1 MNSDASDQLPGRR
14 GLFASV
20 FVHAVAEYA
29 AWITVLVVAF
39 NEGGS
44 SAAATAVTAQ
54 LVPAAILAPVV
65 GTAGD
70 RFARHRV
77 LATSFAVQ
85 AVAAGGIALAL
96 LTASPLAV
104 VYLLASV
111 FTIATI
117 ATPATVASLLVHH
130 ARTPAQ
136 LTTWNTIR
144 SFVRAAGSLTGPLLT
159 ALALALA
166 DPSTV
171 FVVLFVVCAA
181 TAVLTGLNLP
191 RDDRLAS
198 TLSIAAVL
206 DDAWRGVVYV
216 SKTPAPRRVVGY
228 IGGTE
233 MLTGALD
240 LVFVAVAFEQLDSDG
255 SAVALIAAT
264 FAFGTLFAA
273 AVASRRVV
281 WRLSGLITLGAAL
294 MTVPML
300 VLGETSLL
308 LVVLSVAVV
317 LGTGNGF
324 IEIGTQTLLQRSCNE
339 TMTSR
344 AYGALDST
352 AMIAA
357 SIGAVIAGRLIDDHD
372 LTWVV
377 VTLGI
382 TGAIAL
388 VGGSIQLRA
397 TERSLT
403 STDPAVVSCLCS
415 VSFLAS
421 LPQPTLERL
430 ARSSQ
435 HRSAA
440 AGNLLMVE
448 GERGDEFFVLM
459 SGTVEVR
466 AGGDVVRRMEAPG
479 SFGEVA
485 LLHDNVRTATV
496 TTTDK
501 SELVVL
507 RQRDFL
513 DAISR
518 TATSSRGALDVAER
532 YRRPAKPS

>member
-1 MNSDASDQLPGRR
+1 MNSSAPGDLPGRR

-44 SAAATAVTAQ
+44 SAAGAAVTAQ

-65 GTAGD
+65 ATAGD
-70 RFARHRV
+70 RFDRHRV

-111 FTIATI
+111 FTVATI

-136 LTTWNTIR
+136 LTTWNTTR
-144 SFVRAAGSLTGPLLT
+144 SFVRAAGSLSGPLLT

-166 DPSTV
+166 GPSTV
-171 FVVLFVVCAA
+171 FIGLFVVCAA
-181 TAVLTGLNLP
+181 TALLAGLNLP

-206 DDAWRGVVYV
+206 SDAWRGVIYV
-216 SKTPAPRRVVGY
+216 SKTRAPRRVVGY
-228 IGGTE
+228 IGATE
-233 MLTGALD
+233 MLIGALD
-240 LVFVAVAFEQLDSDG
+240 LVFVAVAFEQFDSDG
-255 SAVALIAAT
+255 TAVALITAT

-273 AVASRRVV
+273 AVASRRAA
-281 WRLSGLITLGAAL
+281 WRLSRLITLGAAL
-294 MTVPML
+294 MTVPMI
-300 VLGETSLL
+300 VLGETSML

-317 LGTGNGF
+317 LGAGNGF
-324 IEIGTQTLLQRSCNE
+324 IEIGTQTLLQRSCSE

-357 SIGAVIAGRLIDDHD
+357 SIGAVVAGRLIEDHG
-372 LTWVV
+372 LTSVV

-382 TGAIAL
+382 AGAIAL
-388 VGGSIQLRA
+388 VGGSIQLRT

-403 STDPAVVSCLCS
+403 STDPAVVSCLRS

-430 ARSSQ
+430 ARISE
-435 HRSAA
+435 HRLAPEGDVVLA
-440 AGNLLMVE
+440 E
-448 GERGDEFFVLM
+448 GEHGDEFFVLM
-459 SGTVEVR
+459 SGAVEVR
-466 AGGDVVRRMEAPG
+466 VGGDVVGRLTAPA

-485 LLHDNVRTATV
+485 LLHDSVRTATV

-501 SELVVL
+501 SEVVVL
-507 RQRDFL
+507 RRREFL